1 MKDDQPAFPTWQ
13 VLNITKGMTLRDY
26 FAQGALQGLLSG
38 NTDLMDDPKLVAEWA
53 YEMADEMMEARK

>member
-1 MKDDQPAFPTWQ
+1 MKDDQPAFPTWN
-13 VLNITKGMTLRDY
+13 VVDITKGMTLRDY
-26 FAQGALQGLLSG
+26 FAQGAMQGLLSG